1 MHRRTHRFLPAHL
14 ETLTPPDRLPP
25 LPRGLEVAGTVDAL
39 GEGVDGVQI
48 GDRVFGPATFDG
60 PSCRADVLGRQC

>member
-1 MHRRTHRFLPAHL
+1 M
-14 ETLTPPDRLPP
+14 
-25 LPRGLEVAGTVDAL
+25 PRGLEVAGTVDAL